1 MSMKT
6 MNRWVIEAGK
16 ILGKAIVTGIGL
28 EVARSLSERVRKK
41 PRSTKTDV
49 SNDDA
54 EALRRE
60 RDDARAELQRLRDE
74 RAQREST

>member
-1 MSMKT
+1 MSK
-6 MNRWVIEAGK
+6 WVIEAGK

-28 EVARSLSERVRKK
+28 EVARTLTDRVRKK
-41 PRSTKTDV
+41 KPRDADTTDP
-49 SNDDA
+49 
-54 EALRRE
+54 EALRKE